1 MTKKQVLLGIIIALT
16 VAATVDYAKFVVWGL
31 LYMTGF
37 MQPADFEYHN
47 SDNTFVIIHY
57 QFVWTHYLLEAVSI
71 FGLFTLVLFLR
82 KRLNNKRG

>member
-16 VAATVDYAKFVVWGL
+16 VAAAVDYGVFVVWGL
-31 LYMTGF
+31 LNLTGF

-47 SDNTFVIIHY
+47 SDNTLMIVHY

-71 FGLFTLVLFLR
+71 FGFFTLILFLR
-82 KRLNNKRG
+82 KRLKNKQG